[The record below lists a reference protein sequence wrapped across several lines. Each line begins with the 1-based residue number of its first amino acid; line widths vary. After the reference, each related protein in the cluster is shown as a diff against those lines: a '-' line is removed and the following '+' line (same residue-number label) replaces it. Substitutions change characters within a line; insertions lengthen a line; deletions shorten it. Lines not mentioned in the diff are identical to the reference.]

1 MNENG
6 SKGLSSFYRITNK
19 KDLAWIVI
27 SSLLVFLGN
36 LFWRR
41 ARAGKRGALFSSP
54 TGLSLL
60 ILICFV
66 AVVVGA
72 VVLFIS
78 MAWFK
83 ALALLAL
90 IILISG
96 LVQK

>member
-1 MNENG
+1 ME
-6 SKGLSSFYRITNK
+6 
-19 KDLAWIVI
+19 LAWIII

-60 ILICFV
+60 IVICFV
-66 AVVVGA
+66 VVVMGA
-72 VVLFIS
+72 VGLFIS

-83 ALALLAL
+83 AFGLLAL
-90 IILISG
+90 IIFISG
-96 LVQK
+96 LVQR